1 MSIFLQP
8 VPMGENALWLVLPLC
23 AAVGAAY
30 KTVRV
35 RHLRRLPMQIL
46 GLWAYMLVG
55 LVALGL
61 ALYLL
66 QYYVA

>member
-1 MSIFLQP
+1 MSLFLEP
-8 VPMGENALWLVLPLC
+8 VPMGENALWLVVPLC

-30 KTVRV
+30 KTIRV
-35 RHLRRLPMQIL
+35 HHLRQLPMQIL

-55 LVALGL
+55 LVALGV

-66 QYYVA
+66 QHYVA